1 MRGAAVIR
9 REMDGTNFPFCK
21 REMFCAFM
29 QNASRE
35 FDSFF
40 QGGSSYHC
48 SSSGG
53 FERQSRVIEFS
64 VDECYIKDL

>member
-1 MRGAAVIR
+1 MGQTFHFAKEKCFMLSCKMHHTSLTLFLKGAR
-9 REMDGTNFPFCK
+9 LTD
-21 REMFCAFM
+21 
-29 QNASRE
+29 
-35 FDSFF
+35 
-40 QGGSSYHC
+40 C